1 MHQILA
7 GADMWHIDL
16 VEEQDDGEDEEVDVG
31 AVSRAEDYRALP
43 GGLQLPDH
51 LQLALIDDDLVVDSL
66 EERDHRV
73 GHGLQRGGLVVCH
86 DDVERRAGRFAD
98 LLVDLVLVHI
108 QLEGVLVVGQLRRYD
123 LGDSLLH

>member
-1 MHQILA
+1 MR
-7 GADMWHIDL
+7 HIDL
-16 VEEQDDGEDEEVDVG
+16 VEEQDDGEDKEVDVG
-31 AVSRAEDYRALP
+31 AVSRAEDYWTLP

-51 LQLALIDDDLVVDSL
+51 LQLALVDDDLVVDSL

-73 GHGLQRGGLVVCH
+73 GHGLQRGGLVVRH

-108 QLEGVLVVGQLRRYD
+108 QLEGVLVVSQLRRYD
-123 LGDSLLH
+123 LGDCLLH